1 VAPGHRLGQHQ
12 AGVIEV
18 AVSEVEE
25 TSDRRRLGTA
35 RDLIALINGGS
46 MSKAV
51 CVAAELGIA
60 DRLASK
66 AKSVD
71 ELARDAGSHAPS
83 LRRLMHAL
91 ASLNLCTEHE
101 DGSFALTSLG
111 SLLRTDTPD
120 SLRSWI
126 MWCSGYMWP
135 VWGNLLHSVRTGESA
150 RKLCTGL
157 DGFDH
162 LEQDEEV
169 AAMFNRAM
177 ADVTRLVASE
187 AVRAYE
193 FAGMRR
199 IVDVGGGYGALLA
212 TVLKANPDACG
223 VLLDLPHAIAGAR
236 VHLAAAGLAERC
248 EFITGSFFD
257 SVPPGAD
264 AYVLKT
270 IIHDWDDDQSTI
282 ILRNC
287 RRAIP
292 PTGKLLLIE
301 QILPDRFEACARHQA
316 IARADLNMLVGLG
329 GRERTEAEF
338 GALLGLSGFRLARV
352 VPTGLEYCLLEGVP
366 C

>member
-1 VAPGHRLGQHQ
+1 VAPGYRLGQYQ
-12 AGVIEV
+12 AGVTQLAV
-18 AVSEVEE
+18 AEVEA
-25 TSDRRRLGTA
+25 TSDRRCFGTA

-51 CVAAELGIA
+51 CVAAELRIA
-60 DRLASK
+60 DRLASG

-71 ELARDAGSHAPS
+71 ELARDAQSHAPS
-83 LRRLMHAL
+83 LRRLMRAL
-91 ASLNLCTEHE
+91 ASLNLCTENE
-101 DGSFALTSLG
+101 DGSFALTPLG
-111 SLLRTDTPD
+111 SLLRTDAPD

-157 DGFDH
+157 DGFGH

-177 ADVTRLVASE
+177 ADVTRLVAHE
-187 AVRAYE
+187 VVRAYDFSE
-193 FAGMRR
+193 MRQ

-212 TVLKANPDACG
+212 AVLKANPDASG
-223 VLLDLPHAIAGAR
+223 VLLDLPHAIEGAR
-236 VHLAAAGLAERC
+236 VHLATKGLAERC
-248 EFITGSFFD
+248 EFITGSFFE

-270 IIHDWDDDQSTI
+270 IVHDWDDEQSTI

-292 PTGKLLLIE
+292 PTGKVLLIE
-301 QILPDRFEACARHQA
+301 QVLPNRFEACARHQA

-338 GALLGLSGFRLARV
+338 GALFALSGFRLARV
-352 VPTGLEYCLLEGVP
+352 VSTGLEYSLLEGVP